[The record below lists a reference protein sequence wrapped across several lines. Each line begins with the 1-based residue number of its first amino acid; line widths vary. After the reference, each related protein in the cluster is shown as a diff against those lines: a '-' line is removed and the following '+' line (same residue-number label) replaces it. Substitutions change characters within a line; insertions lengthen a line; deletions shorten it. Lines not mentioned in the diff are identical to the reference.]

1 MGSRAAARIHAD
13 RGFVMASSPF
23 PFLASGDLQKQQKRN
38 KPVDFSFFFF
48 VFRSASL
55 YRSVFFFP
63 SLFQVAGCMTKKLS
77 VTMLLSCLVG
87 GDEGERSVV

>member
-55 YRSVFFFP
+55 YRSVFFPF
-63 SLFQVAGCMTKKLS
+63 S
-77 VTMLLSCLVG
+77 VSGGGLYDQEAVG
-87 GDEGERSVV
+87 DYASVVSGRRR

>member
-1 MGSRAAARIHAD
+1 VVTCRNNKNATNQLILV
-13 RGFVMASSPF
+13 FSSLF
-23 PFLASGDLQKQQKRN
+23 SDLLLFT
-38 KPVDFSFFFF
+38 D
-48 VFRSASL
+48 L
-55 YRSVFFFP
+55 FFFP